1 MIFKKHDYEA
11 EITELKLKL
20 QAAEAEKI
28 KMQQRIN
35 LLESSIKLA
44 ESTDAVYKQQ
54 QILDNFKQELA
65 NLPPLEDNIKLTERY
80 NYLFVLID
88 SLVIPMLVEYGFKE
102 LADKIG
108 VISKRL
114 RKDAIELMANRIK
127 IAGDD
132 IEKHADLF
140 KRFISCDE
148 EIKQLFK
155 DADMAPQNIRYCNLF
170 IKNVKETYGDA
181 LGRLSP
187 VDKESTKRWL
197 EMIISIG
204 TQAISLANSCDLPK
218 NFASGIMRELL
229 DLKPHNHHMF
239 AHYDYERSTSDSNS
253 TYELLLD
260 LSKQYGIDLSKMK
273 VFALDDFNVCAP
285 HYNPT
290 HNIQSGKER

>member
-1 MIFKKHDYEA
+1 MILKKHDYEA

-44 ESTDAVYKQQ
+44 ESTDAAYKQQ
-54 QILDNFKQELA
+54 QILDKFKQELA
-65 NLPPLEDNIKLTERY
+65 NLPPLEDNIKLSERY

-88 SLVIPMLVEYGFKE
+88 SLLIPMLVEYGFKE

-132 IEKHADLF
+132 IETQADIF
-140 KRFISCDE
+140 KRFIGCDE

-181 LGRLSP
+181 LARLSP

-204 TQAISLANSCDLPK
+204 TQAISLANSCDFPK

-229 DLKPHNHHMF
+229 HLKPHNHHMF